1 MRLID
6 TDALMADCQ
15 LAQNQADRHGREFAN
30 AFYSGGGEISTEWWC
45 VDDMIENAPTIEP
58 DRENGYRDGYKRGKR
73 AGYKK
78 GMAIRSRITVDVIKD
93 FHDYQV
99 GWLTSHHDITL
110 SPEEEN
116 LILNFLHDTA
126 DCYVLEVGAL
136 R

>member
-6 TDALMADCQ
+6 ADALKLDIVDEGQ
-15 LAQNQADRHGREFAN
+15 KSKRYKLGEFWELNKDEIWNVIDRQ
-30 AFYSGGGEISTEWWC
+30 
-45 VDDMIENAPTIEP
+45 PTIEP
-58 DRENGYRDGYKRGKR
+58 VRGTGYRDGYKRGKR

-78 GMAIRSRITVDVIKD
+78 GMVKRQRKTVDVIKD

>member
-1 MRLID
+1 MKRVRMIDADELIEHVYRERLDSRELI
-6 TDALMADCQ
+6 
-15 LAQNQADRHGREFAN
+15 AQM
-30 AFYSGGGEISTEWWC
+30 
-45 VDDMIENAPTIEP
+45 VENAPTIEP
-58 DRENGYRDGYKRGKR
+58 ERENGYRDGYKRGKQS
-73 AGYKK
+73 GYKK
-78 GMAIRSRITVDVIKD
+78 GMAMRSRITVDVIKD

-136 R
+136 K

>member
-1 MRLID
+1 MSRLID
-6 TDALMADCQ
+6 ADALEPDAEYDDGEYW
-15 LAQNQADRHGREFAN
+15 A
-30 AFYSGGGEISTEWWC
+30 YSR
-45 VDDMIENAPTIEP
+45 MQIENAPTIEP
-58 DRENGYRDGYKRGKR
+58 HRENGYRDGYKRGKR

-78 GMAIRSRITVDVIKD
+78 GLARRGEKTIDVIKD